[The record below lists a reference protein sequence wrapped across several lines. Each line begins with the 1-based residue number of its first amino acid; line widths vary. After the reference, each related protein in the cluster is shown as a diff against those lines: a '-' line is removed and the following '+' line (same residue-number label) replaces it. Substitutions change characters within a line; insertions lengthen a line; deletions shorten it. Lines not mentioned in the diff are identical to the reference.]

1 MNKETLYPGSFQYPP
16 MLYCGKPTKTAM
28 KQAFESGKFFAGEK
42 LDGALYQIEKTD
54 DGKVYMFS
62 RTKSKKT
69 GELAEKGDNFP
80 HIVNWALTFLPK
92 GTILVGEVYIPGG
105 HSNTVTKI
113 SGCLPAKAYA
123 RQFDKTNPN
132 YLGPA
137 HYYAFDILR
146 FRGENLIDKPA
157 IERAEKYLW
166 GEEIGYSFTDQEYI
180 HRQEIIYDNFEEKL
194 QEIFSRGGEGLVF
207 KAKDCPYRVGKR
219 STASQAFKWKQ
230 HLDSVDLICIG
241 LEDPIKEYS
250 GKELDTWPYWM
261 EHSTTINGKHL
272 WYPIYGLFYEE
283 YKRQPHVY
291 KPVTKPFFYGWK
303 NSMSLG
309 CYKDG
314 EIVYVGKVAS
324 GITDEMRADMAEHPE
339 NYLNKVVQISCMSV
353 DPKEGTIRHPV
364 WEMMREDKNPEDCI
378 WEDIFNS

>member
-1 MNKETLYPGSFQYPP
+1 MSKETLYPGSFQYPP

-80 HIVNWALTFLPK
+80 HIVDWAWAFLPK
-92 GTILVGEVYIPGG
+92 GTILVGEIYVPGG

-113 SGCLPAKAYA
+113 SGCLPAKAYS
-123 RQFDKTNPN
+123 RQFDSTDPN

-146 FRGENLIDKPA
+146 FAGEDLIDKPA

-166 GEEIGYSFTDQEYI
+166 GEEIGYSFAEQEYI

-230 HLDSVDLICIG
+230 HLDSVDLICVS
-241 LEDPIKEYS
+241 LEDPEYYYT
-250 GKELDTWPYWM
+250 GKEPKTWPYKDD
-261 EHSTTINGKHL
+261 EGNLI
-272 WYPIYGLFYEE
+272 
-283 YKRQPHVY
+283 
-291 KPVTKPFFYGWK
+291 TKLAYNGWK
-303 NSMSLG
+303 AAMRLG

-314 EIVYVGKVAS
+314 KIVEVGRVAS
-324 GITDEMRADMAEHPE
+324 GLTDEMRADMAENPD

-364 WEMMREDKNPEDCI
+364 FETMREDKNPEDCI
-378 WEDIFNS
+378 WEDIFK